1 MAAAMAASMSVIL
14 PCSTPATAIVFGSG
28 YVRILTMFK
37 NGMILALTGVLM
49 ATFIAYIIADLVFPW
64 PLP

>member
-1 MAAAMAASMSVIL
+1 MDIS
-14 PCSTPATAIVFGSG
+14 VFGSG